1 MIRLVLA
8 SASPRRRELLEQIG
22 LKFDIMVS
30 TEDEENI
37 DKSLSPELY
46 TQELAILKAA
56 AVAKNITHEKN
67 VILISADTVVY
78 LDNKIL
84 TKPKNDEDA
93 FNMLKALSGK
103 KHQVYTGVCVMRMK
117 DSKSVSRYEKTDVYF
132 KELTDRT
139 IKNYIN
145 TNEPKDKAG
154 SYGIQGKG
162 ALLIDKID
170 GDYFN
175 VVGLPLR
182 LLSEILY
189 DEFDIDIFDKEF
201 IYES

>member
-1 MIRLVLA
+1 MCYKTAFVCWFTIFVTQRYDYL
-8 SASPRRRELLEQIG
+8 
-22 LKFDIMVS
+22 S
-30 TEDEENI
+30 TI
-37 DKSLSPELY
+37 CKG
-46 TQELAILKAA
+46 
-56 AVAKNITHEKN
+56 KN